1 VFSDIGLYI
10 LTQETSWATS
20 IIILIAIVFIKP
32 NVLSETPRLYIKYV
46 ARRHKIFDKAMR
58 IITKMFKRIL
68 IHIMT
73 SEEMSVASLVK
84 FIMFVMDASLNIYN
98 VDSA

>member
-1 VFSDIGLYI
+1 
-10 LTQETSWATS
+10 
-20 IIILIAIVFIKP
+20 
-32 NVLSETPRLYIKYV
+32 
-46 ARRHKIFDKAMR
+46 
-58 IITKMFKRIL
+58 
-68 IHIMT
+68 MT